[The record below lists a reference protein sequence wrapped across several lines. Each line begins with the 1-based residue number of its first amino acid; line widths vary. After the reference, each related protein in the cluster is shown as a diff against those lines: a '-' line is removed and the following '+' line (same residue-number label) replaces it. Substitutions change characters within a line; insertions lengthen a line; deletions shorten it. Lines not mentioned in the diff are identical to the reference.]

1 MKAIELKCNN
11 YVMLYNNVAR
21 IIPNDFVKWSDE
33 KWEMKDFK
41 PIPLTEEWLLKFGF
55 GNGVVK
61 GGFSFDKNKLS
72 IHLKSTSYPN
82 GRTYFNSW
90 CILEYAI
97 QYVHQ
102 LQNLYFALTNTE
114 LEIK

>member
-41 PIPLTEEWLLKFGF
+41 PIPLTEKWLKEFGF
-55 GNGVVK
+55 KSVFSGAGYIKNRTEIGYNYNGFYIIAS
-61 GGFSFDKNKLS
+61 G
-72 IHLKSTSYPN
+72 LK
-82 GRTYFNSW
+82 
-90 CILEYAI
+90 IEYI
-97 QYVHQ
+97 HQ